1 MVKFKLETEFQ
12 DTKIGKIPR
21 EWKVVRLENVLLLL
35 RNGLNAKQNKDGI
48 GYPITRIETIS
59 EEKIDV
65 AKVGYVSGLTG
76 VEVEKYRLIE
86 GDILFSHINSLEHIG
101 KAAIY
106 EGVPELLL
114 HGVNLLLLRP
124 DKKKVHSKFLLYL
137 LHLYRERKVF
147 WAIAKR
153 AVNQASINQ
162 TELKNMKIFLPPL
175 NEQVRIAMILSI
187 VDRAIEVVDAGVAR
201 LEGLK
206 KALMRELLTGRIRVR
221 EENGKLAFYR
231 ETEFQ
236 ETEIGKIQR
245 EWKIVN
251 SGELFEFQRGLSYRK
266 NDLSSTRASIRF
278 VTINDLEKEGG
289 WKHNGEPV
297 YLSDGFKG
305 KIEKKHV
312 VDAGDLL
319 IAITDMSKGFI
330 IGAPLYINENLRSQG
345 EILVYSMDLVKLQPK
360 KQVNAL
366 FYYYQLSWSEVRKT
380 MKSLARGT
388 NVLHLDLNS
397 VKKRIKLVEP
407 PLDEQQ
413 RIAEILSIVDR
424 VIELYREE
432 RIRLDRLK
440 RGLMDL
446 LLTGKVRVVED

>member
-1 MVKFKLETEFQ
+1 MKLYKETEFKE
-12 DTKIGKIPR
+12 TPIGKIPKK
-21 EWKVVRLENVLLLL
+21 WKIINLGSIAKIYAGNTAPQDEKYFKNGKYPFIRVQHLTELQEQKYPVKYDLINEYAVSDLKLKKFKKGSIIFPKSGESIRLEKRAILKEDSYVVNHLAVVEPFHENIDNLFLFYYLCTVKTSNYLLKTTMPS
-35 RNGLNAKQNKDGI
+35 LNLS
-48 GYPITRIETIS
+48 TIS
-59 EEKIDV
+59 NFLVPLPPIKEQQTI
-65 AKVGYVSGLTG
+65 A
-76 VEVEKYRLIE
+76 
-86 GDILFSHINSLEHIG
+86 DILSTVD
-101 KAAIY
+101 KAIQRTD
-106 EGVPELLL
+106 EI
-114 HGVNLLLLRP
+114 
-124 DKKKVHSKFLLYL
+124 
-137 LHLYRERKVF
+137 
-147 WAIAKR
+147 IAK
-153 AVNQASINQ
+153 
-162 TELKNMKIFLPPL
+162 TE
-175 NEQVRIAMILSI
+175 R
-187 VDRAIEVVDAGVAR
+187 
-201 LEGLK
+201 LK
-206 KALMRELLTGRIRVR
+206 KALMNVLLMGRIRVR
-221 EENGKLAFYR
+221 EENGKPVFYR

-236 ETEIGKIQR
+236 KTEIGKIPR
-245 EWKIVN
+245 EWKIVYL
-251 SGELFEFQRGLSYRK
+251 GELFEFQRGLSYRK

-330 IGAPLYINENLRSQG
+330 IGAPLYINEDLRSQG

-397 VKKRIKLVEP
+397 VKRIKLVEP